1 MPPIV
6 KYFLRRLIAIP
17 ISLVLITMV
26 LYGFMMLTPPEE
38 RASLFLPRRSDR
50 LTTERLQRLTQEI
63 IKEKGLDKPFP
74 VQYVSWAT
82 SLLKGEWGYSPLLQ
96 SDVLPLLLRRS
107 APTLELTLITMLVF
121 IPTGLWSGLRAGR
134 RPNGRF
140 DTLFRFTAFTSLSV
154 PQFII
159 GIFLLNI
166 FYIGLHW
173 FPPERMSLGI
183 SSIISSE
190 SYIPF
195 TGFLTVDGILN
206 GRLDVTWDAIRH
218 LILPV
223 ISLGLLNWAVLA
235 RIARVSTMEEFHK
248 EHIIAAKARG
258 IPENRLVNKHILR
271 TIISPSLTSSA
282 LGATTLF
289 TGAIV
294 IEHTFSLKGI
304 SALMESINAIPDVTS
319 VMGFAV
325 FCILCVLGIMFIL
338 DVVQAIVDPRY
349 RDGVLEK

>member
-1 MPPIV
+1 
-6 KYFLRRLIAIP
+6 
-17 ISLVLITMV
+17 
-26 LYGFMMLTPPEE
+26 
-38 RASLFLPRRSDR
+38 
-50 LTTERLQRLTQEI
+50 
-63 IKEKGLDKPFP
+63 
-74 VQYVSWAT
+74 
-82 SLLKGEWGYSPLLQ
+82 
-96 SDVLPLLLRRS
+96 
-107 APTLELTLITMLVF
+107 
-121 IPTGLWSGLRAGR
+121 
-134 RPNGRF
+134 
-140 DTLFRFTAFTSLSV
+140 
-154 PQFII
+154 
-159 GIFLLNI
+159 
-166 FYIGLHW
+166 
-173 FPPERMSLGI
+173 
-183 SSIISSE
+183 
-190 SYIPF
+190 
-195 TGFLTVDGILN
+195 LN

-271 TIISPSLTSSA
+271 NIISPSLTSSA

-304 SALMESINAIPDVTS
+304 SSLMESINAIPDVTS

-338 DVVQAIVDPRY
+338 DVVQAIVDPRI